1 MALLRT
7 VQKHSMTTPMFSL
20 VLPNIRS
27 SHNVGSLMR
36 TADGAGVNKIFL
48 TGYTPQP
55 PHPGLIKVS
64 LGAENS
70 VPWEH
75 VTQTARLLKKLS
87 AEGVQIVGLEQAKNS
102 VTLETWQPTFP
113 LCLVVGN
120 EVTGLPLALRK
131 LCDVL
136 VELPM
141 RGMKNSLNVSVA
153 GGIALYHIARFL
165 PPQNFNH

>member
-1 MALLRT
+1 MI
-7 VQKHSMTTPMFSL
+7 PDFSL

-27 SHNVGSLMR
+27 SHNVGSLFR
-36 TADGAGVNKIFL
+36 SADGAGVQKIFL
-48 TGYTPQP
+48 TGYSPLP

-70 VPWEH
+70 VPWEY
-75 VTQTARLLKKLS
+75 VRQTSRLLKKIS
-87 AEGVQIVGLEQAKNS
+87 AQGIQIVGLEQAKNS
-102 VTLETWQPTFP
+102 VTLDTWQPHFP

-120 EVTGLPLALRK
+120 EVTGLPLPLRK

-141 RGMKNSLNVSVA
+141 RGVKNSLNVSVA

-165 PPQNFNH
+165 PS